1 MNRKEVPRAGL
12 VKLALA
18 GQITN
23 QQGAAGSRLTV
34 RQLQRV
40 KARVRAEVRIPAIV
54 NSQIAPW

>member
-23 QQGAAGSRLTV
+23 QQGAAGSG
-34 RQLQRV
+34 
-40 KARVRAEVRIPAIV
+40 
-54 NSQIAPW
+54 